1 MIGGFGQFAD
11 LVNKRKAFGK
21 VCELKTPLQM
31 AVIGPPSVQTRQ
43 SLIDLSGTEYF
54 AFHSFFAP
62 LIYAILIIFMRLVK
76 GIGKMGIWSRIMV
89 VFLAAGLFAC
99 GGERSS
105 ATPVETFKTYIK
117 AIRQKDTKAM
127 KVLLSNATL
136 KMHEQQAK
144 AQGVTVDEII
154 KRESLIGES
163 QKAVDYKDEKID
175 GDKATLQFKN
185 SFGTWETMPF
195 IREDGVWKID
205 KQGYADQLMKDI
217 DDSDKKM
224 DDLINGTTTPTP

>member
-1 MIGGFGQFAD
+1 
-11 LVNKRKAFGK
+11 
-21 VCELKTPLQM
+21 
-31 AVIGPPSVQTRQ
+31 
-43 SLIDLSGTEYF
+43 
-54 AFHSFFAP
+54 
-62 LIYAILIIFMRLVK
+62 
-76 GIGKMGIWSRIMV
+76 MGIWSRIMV
-89 VFLAAGLFAC
+89 VFLAAGMFAC

-154 KRESLIGES
+154 KRESLIGEG

-175 GDKATLQFKN
+175 GEKATLQFKN
-185 SFGTWETMPF
+185 GSTWETMPF
-195 IREDGVWKID
+195 VREDGVWKID
-205 KQGYADQLMKDI
+205 KQGYADQLLKDI
-217 DDSDKKM
+217 EDSDKKM
-224 DDLINGTTTPTP
+224 DDLINATPSPAQ

>member
-1 MIGGFGQFAD
+1 
-11 LVNKRKAFGK
+11 
-21 VCELKTPLQM
+21 
-31 AVIGPPSVQTRQ
+31 
-43 SLIDLSGTEYF
+43 
-54 AFHSFFAP
+54 
-62 LIYAILIIFMRLVK
+62 MRLVK

-89 VFLAAGLFAC
+89 VFLAGGMFAC
-99 GGERSS
+99 GERPS

-117 AIRQKDTKAM
+117 AIKQKDTKAM
-127 KVLLSNATL
+127 KVLLSNATI

-205 KQGYADQLMKDI
+205 KQGYADQMMKDVE
-217 DDSDKKM
+217 DKNKQM

>member
-1 MIGGFGQFAD
+1 
-11 LVNKRKAFGK
+11 
-21 VCELKTPLQM
+21 
-31 AVIGPPSVQTRQ
+31 
-43 SLIDLSGTEYF
+43 
-54 AFHSFFAP
+54 
-62 LIYAILIIFMRLVK
+62 MRLVK
-76 GIGKMGIWSRIMV
+76 GIGKMGMWSRIMV
-89 VFLAAGLFAC
+89 VFLAAGVLPAC
-99 GGERSS
+99 GERPS

-117 AIRQKDTKAM
+117 AIKQKDTKAM

-163 QKAVDYKDEKID
+163 QKAVDYKDEKIE

-185 SFGTWETMPF
+185 SFGSWETMPF

-205 KQGYADQLMKDI
+205 KQGYADQLLKDI
-217 DDSDKKM
+217 EDSDKKM
-224 DDLINGTTTPTP
+224 DDLINGVPTPSP

>member
-1 MIGGFGQFAD
+1 
-11 LVNKRKAFGK
+11 
-21 VCELKTPLQM
+21 
-31 AVIGPPSVQTRQ
+31 
-43 SLIDLSGTEYF
+43 
-54 AFHSFFAP
+54 
-62 LIYAILIIFMRLVK
+62 MRLVK

-89 VFLAAGLFAC
+89 VFLAAGLLLAC
-99 GGERSS
+99 GERPS

-185 SFGTWETMPF
+185 SSGTWETMPF

-217 DDSDKKM
+217 EDQNKQM
-224 DDLINGTTTPTP
+224 DDRINGTTTPTP

>member
-1 MIGGFGQFAD
+1 
-11 LVNKRKAFGK
+11 
-21 VCELKTPLQM
+21 
-31 AVIGPPSVQTRQ
+31 
-43 SLIDLSGTEYF
+43 
-54 AFHSFFAP
+54 
-62 LIYAILIIFMRLVK
+62 MRLVK

-89 VFLAAGLFAC
+89 VFLAAGLLLAC
-99 GGERSS
+99 GERPS

-185 SFGTWETMPF
+185 SSGTWETMPF

-205 KQGYADQLMKDI
+205 KQGYADQLIKDI
-217 DDSDKKM
+217 EDQNKQM

>member
-1 MIGGFGQFAD
+1 
-11 LVNKRKAFGK
+11 
-21 VCELKTPLQM
+21 
-31 AVIGPPSVQTRQ
+31 
-43 SLIDLSGTEYF
+43 
-54 AFHSFFAP
+54 
-62 LIYAILIIFMRLVK
+62 MRLVK

-89 VFLAAGLFAC
+89 VFLAAGMFAC

-105 ATPVETFKTYIK
+105 ATPVDTFKTYIK
-117 AIRQKDTKAM
+117 AIKQKDTKAM
-127 KVLLSNATL
+127 KVLLSNATM

-205 KQGYADQLMKDI
+205 KQGYADQMMKDVE
-217 DDSDKKM
+217 DKNKQM

>member
-1 MIGGFGQFAD
+1 
-11 LVNKRKAFGK
+11 
-21 VCELKTPLQM
+21 M
-31 AVIGPPSVQTRQ
+31 AVIGSPAVQIQ
-43 SLIDLSGTEYF
+43 KSLIDLSGAQYF

-89 VFLAAGLFAC
+89 VFLAAGLLLAC
-99 GGERSS
+99 GERPS

-205 KQGYADQLMKDI
+205 KQGYADQMMKDVE
-217 DDSDKKM
+217 DKNKQM

>member
-1 MIGGFGQFAD
+1 M
-11 LVNKRKAFGK
+11 
-21 VCELKTPLQM
+21 
-31 AVIGPPSVQTRQ
+31 
-43 SLIDLSGTEYF
+43 
-54 AFHSFFAP
+54 
-62 LIYAILIIFMRLVK
+62 
-76 GIGKMGIWSRIMV
+76 
-89 VFLAAGLFAC
+89 FAC
-99 GGERSS
+99 GERPA

-117 AIRQKDTKAM
+117 ATRQKDTKAM

-154 KRESLIGES
+154 KRESLIGEG

-185 SFGTWETMPF
+185 SFGAWETIPF

-205 KQGYADQLMKDI
+205 KQGYADQLLKDI
-217 DDSDKKM
+217 EDSDKKL
-224 DDLINGTTTPTP
+224 DDMINGAKPPSL

>member
-1 MIGGFGQFAD
+1 
-11 LVNKRKAFGK
+11 
-21 VCELKTPLQM
+21 
-31 AVIGPPSVQTRQ
+31 
-43 SLIDLSGTEYF
+43 
-54 AFHSFFAP
+54 
-62 LIYAILIIFMRLVK
+62 
-76 GIGKMGIWSRIMV
+76 MGIWSRIMV

-99 GGERSS
+99 GGERSL

-205 KQGYADQLMKDI
+205 KQGYADQMMKDVE
-217 DDSDKKM
+217 DKNRQM

>member
-1 MIGGFGQFAD
+1 
-11 LVNKRKAFGK
+11 
-21 VCELKTPLQM
+21 
-31 AVIGPPSVQTRQ
+31 
-43 SLIDLSGTEYF
+43 
-54 AFHSFFAP
+54 
-62 LIYAILIIFMRLVK
+62 
-76 GIGKMGIWSRIMV
+76 MGIWSRIMV
-89 VFLAAGLFAC
+89 VFLAAGLLLAC
-99 GGERSS
+99 GERPS

-185 SFGTWETMPF
+185 SSGTWETMPF

-217 DDSDKKM
+217 EDQNKQM
-224 DDLINGTTTPTP
+224 DDRINGTTTPTP

>member
-1 MIGGFGQFAD
+1 
-11 LVNKRKAFGK
+11 
-21 VCELKTPLQM
+21 
-31 AVIGPPSVQTRQ
+31 
-43 SLIDLSGTEYF
+43 
-54 AFHSFFAP
+54 
-62 LIYAILIIFMRLVK
+62 MRLVK

-89 VFLAAGLFAC
+89 VFLAAGMFAC

-144 AQGVTVDEII
+144 AQGVTIDEII